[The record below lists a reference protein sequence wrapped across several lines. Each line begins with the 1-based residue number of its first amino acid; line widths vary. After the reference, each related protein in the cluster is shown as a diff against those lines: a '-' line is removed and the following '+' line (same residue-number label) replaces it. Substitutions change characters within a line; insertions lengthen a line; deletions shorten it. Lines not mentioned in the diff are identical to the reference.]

1 MSNVILQRRNEML
14 GTNLK
19 HLKTGAEVREAL
31 ANHEN
36 VVICCGRMGPMCVP
50 VYRILEELERDYAH
64 VVFYDQDF
72 DIPAAEFIR
81 DLPECSSFM
90 GLPFTVYFKNGQ
102 VVAATTSIQNKAQLR
117 KVLDAEFG
125 KPAEMTKG

>member
-1 MSNVILQRRNEML
+1 ML
-14 GTNLK
+14 RTNLK
-19 HLKTGAEVREAL
+19 HLETKAEVQQVL
-31 ANHEN
+31 ATHEN

-50 VYRILEELERDYAH
+50 VYRILEELEQDYAH

-90 GLPFTVYFKNGQ
+90 GLPFTVYFKNGR
-102 VVAATTSIQNKAQLR
+102 VAAATTSIQRKAEIEETLN
-117 KVLDAEFG
+117 AAFG
-125 KPAEMTKG
+125 KPAEMMKG